1 MEKVSAHTVSA
12 TTFCL
17 HSSAIRSRIH
27 FFPSAGMTTGPYSI
41 TCTFTLFGKGV
52 ERKSVAVDGGR
63 LGQPDGIRLE
73 DAFPALRGDISGVF
87 GLQLELSCQQ
97 QRVNMLPSQAS
108 VELVSPQ
115 FSVLFGFPK
124 FTPVDSPSDEAVDTE
139 SEKDSEVPPC
149 KQGVGILDSFTT
161 TSLIVINPSKAVV
174 KPNIFK
180 VNNGERSPLHVGTV
194 AAESAVE
201 IPLEESLLRD
211 SQPFECSW
219 GLMRSVPFYI
229 DVPTYSEVQ
238 PAHLTAAGVVSGGV
252 IGGGGISG
260 AASHASSPS
269 GSSGGTNYPAPHYYL
284 LYRDPATKRP
294 VSASAL

>member
-108 VELVSPQ
+108 VELVSSQ
-115 FSVLFGFPK
+115 FSILFGFPK
-124 FTPVDSPSDEAVDTE
+124 FTPVESALDEGME
-139 SEKDSEVPPC
+139 SEMAQDSEVLRC
-149 KQGVGILDSFTT
+149 KQGVGVLDSFTT

-174 KPNIFK
+174 KPNLFK
-180 VNNGERSPLHVGTV
+180 VQNGERAPLHVGTI

-211 SQPFECSW
+211 SPPFECSW
-219 GLMRSVPFYI
+219 GLMRTVPFYI
-229 DVPTYSEVQ
+229 DTPTYTEVSTS
-238 PAHLTAAGVVSGGV
+238 ATATTTGV
-252 IGGGGISG
+252 IGVPSMSAVPSVGKGDMQ
-260 AASHASSPS
+260 HAPV
-269 GSSGGTNYPAPHYYL
+269 NYFL
-284 LYRDPATKRP
+284 LYRDPVTKRP